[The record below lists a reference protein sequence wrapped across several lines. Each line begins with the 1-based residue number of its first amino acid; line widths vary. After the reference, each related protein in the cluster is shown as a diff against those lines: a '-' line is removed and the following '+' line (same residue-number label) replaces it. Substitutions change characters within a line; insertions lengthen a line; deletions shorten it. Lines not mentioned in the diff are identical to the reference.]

1 MLILRAA
8 GAWTPSPWA
17 AAASKLEAQA
27 SAMASSLAKS
37 SAKACMPLA
46 SAFARRVL
54 SRTFAAES
62 WLVMRGAVVVPAAL
76 PPPAPPR
83 LPPGAAF
90 ALALALPRAALCSS
104 SMDRSELEAGAEGA
118 AVWAAHSAAPVLS
131 WPAGTTGNSA
141 PIADPRLILT
151 ARDHCTLQ
159 HACMSSSPGGCGSKV
174 AVICMLVLSLT
185 TLLRSTLGSQTTNS
199 PGRPWRARRRTIDL
213 QVMA

>member
-1 MLILRAA
+1 
-8 GAWTPSPWA
+8 
-17 AAASKLEAQA
+17 
-27 SAMASSLAKS
+27 
-37 SAKACMPLA
+37 MPLA

-104 SMDRSELEAGAEGA
+104 SRDRSELEAGAAGA

-131 WPAGTTGNSA
+131 WPGTTSNSA
-141 PIADPRLILT
+141 PIVDPRLILT

-159 HACMSSSPGGCGSKV
+159 GDGSSAPGGSGSKV
-174 AVICMLVLSLT
+174 VVICMLVLSLT
-185 TLLRSTLGSQTTNS
+185 TLLRSTLGSQTTYS
-199 PGRPWRARRRTIDL
+199 PGRPCARRRTIDL
-213 QVMA
+213 QMMAKQRLTQLFATNVARS